1 MTFQVARGLQYL
13 HKKKLAH
20 LDIKPANIL
29 IAFCE
34 PEEIL
39 ASPVASGKHN
49 SFRTSPDSGAGNL
62 FVDSAGWLLLKLT
75 CHVVVSQGDGPHG
88 QAETAYYG
96 PTPDTVRLVSSW
108 LKSNIFSIC

>member
-1 MTFQVARGLQYL
+1 MTYQVARGLQYL

-39 ASPVASGKHN
+39 ASPVASGKLN

-62 FVDSAGWLLLKLT
+62 SLIQLIDRCLT
-75 CHVVVSQGDGPHG
+75 CYVVVSQGDGPHG

-108 LKSNIFSIC
+108 LKSYIFSTC

>member
-1 MTFQVARGLQYL
+1 MSSTIVLPYQVARGLQYL

-49 SFRTSPDSGAGNL
+49 PFRTSPDSGAGNL
-62 FVDSAGWLLLKLT
+62 SLNQLVSRCLN

-88 QAETAYYG
+88 QDETAFYG
-96 PTPDTVRLVSSW
+96 PTTDTVRLV
-108 LKSNIFSIC
+108 

>member
-1 MTFQVARGLQYL
+1 MSSTIVLPYQVARGLQYL

-49 SFRTSPDSGAGNL
+49 PFRTSPDSGAGNL
-62 FVDSAGWLLLKLT
+62 LLVSRCLT

-88 QAETAYYG
+88 QAETALYG
-96 PTPDTVRLVSSW
+96 PTPDTVRLVSRW
-108 LKSNIFSIC
+108 L

>member
-1 MTFQVARGLQYL
+1 MSSTIVLPYQVARGLQYL

-49 SFRTSPDSGAGNL
+49 PFRMSPDSGAGNL
-62 FVDSAGWLLLKLT
+62 SLIQLVDRCFT

-88 QAETAYYG
+88 QAETAFYG
-96 PTPDTVRLVSSW
+96 PTPDTVRLV
-108 LKSNIFSIC
+108 